1 MKELPIETAD
11 LFLPIITLIFLIQV
25 WDDISPQFF
34 ATFWSLTM
42 YDLYVPELLYKKKIK
57 ELKAQ
62 TQKIFLSLSH
72 SQAVK
77 NKAECCLE
85 PQSDG

>member
-1 MKELPIETAD
+1 
-11 LFLPIITLIFLIQV
+11 V

-34 ATFWSLTM
+34 TTFWSLTM

-62 TQKIFLSLSH
+62 TQKIFLSLSFPG
-72 SQAVK
+72 SK

>member
-1 MKELPIETAD
+1 L
-11 LFLPIITLIFLIQV
+11 LPIITLFFLIQV

-34 ATFWSLTM
+34 TTFWSLTM

-62 TQKIFLSLSH
+62 TQKIFLSH
-72 SQAVK
+72 CQAVK
-77 NKAECCLE
+77 KQGRIML
-85 PQSDG
+85 PGTPLFRVMMMS

>member
-1 MKELPIETAD
+1 
-11 LFLPIITLIFLIQV
+11 V

-34 ATFWSLTM
+34 TTFWSLTM

-77 NKAECCLE
+77 NTRQNNAAWNPPL
-85 PQSDG
+85 QSDDDEIDEVPLSF